1 MRNILIVAEREFKQ
15 ITAMRSFWLTLLIL
29 PLALSFGPLASKFLK
44 DDDASRLMIVDRS
57 GGAVASALAARID
70 DDQQREVL
78 GKLSRYV
85 RRHDL
90 AAAGPGQPWAE
101 HDRYYTEADVAAF
114 RASGGLPAALKAID
128 RVKPSGVPEFKA
140 PDPDYAVVPAAPA
153 LAAAPPEGVEQAAQP
168 LLHPADKAVKAV
180 DTILVIPADF
190 TRTGQA
196 RLLANSDPS
205 PRLMALVQDVLTR
218 QLRTGFLQSQG
229 LSPQAATA
237 AGQIAPALA
246 VSTPPPGGGLKE
258 AMVVRSVLP
267 LAACYLLMMSLMLS
281 GSWMLQGSVEE
292 RGNKLIEVV
301 LACVSPEELMYGKL
315 IGTVA
320 VGMLMI
326 AVWILCGVVAATATQ
341 GAIADFIRPAVEPLR
356 SPGTIA
362 TMIFFLVVGYVSI
375 SLFFLAI
382 GAMTES
388 MREAQGYLMP
398 VMLALILPV
407 TVLIQAVL
415 SGGGGVAL
423 TVLTFVPIWT
433 PFTVLARLGSGIPTW
448 QVLVAGALLLAW
460 TALQLVMLGRLFRQ
474 SLLATGQKPSL
485 KVMIDR
491 MRARAG

>member
-1 MRNILIVAEREFKQ
+1 VKNILIVAAREFKQ

-29 PLALSFGPLASKFLK
+29 PLALSFGPLAGKFLK
-44 DDDASRLMIVDRS
+44 DDAASRLMIVDRS
-57 GGAVASALAARID
+57 GGGVAAALTARID
-70 DDQQREVL
+70 DDHQRDVL
-78 GKLSRYV
+78 GRLSRYV

-90 AAAGPGQPWAE
+90 AAAGRGQPWAE
-101 HDRYYTEADVAAF
+101 HDRYYTDADVAAF
-114 RASGGLPAALKAID
+114 KAAGGLPAALKAID
-128 RVKPSGVPEFKA
+128 RVKPDSVPDFKA
-140 PDPDYAVVPAAPA
+140 PNADYQVMPAAPA
-153 LAAAPPEGVEQAAQP
+153 LAAAAPPDLDRAAEP
-168 LLHPADKAVKAV
+168 LLRPADKNAKAV

-190 TRTGQA
+190 ALTGQA

-205 PRLMALVQDVLTR
+205 PRLMGLVQEVLTR
-218 QLRTGFLQSQG
+218 QLRTGFLEGQG
-229 LSPQAATA
+229 LSAQAATA
-237 AGQIAPALA
+237 AGQIAPALSVA
-246 VSTPPPGGGLKE
+246 TPPPGGGLKE
-258 AMVVRSVLP
+258 AMVVRSILP
-267 LAACYLLMMSLMLS
+267 LGVCYLLMMSLMLS

-292 RGNKLIEVV
+292 RGNKLIETV

-341 GAIADFIRPAVEPLR
+341 GAIADFIRPAVAPLR

-362 TMIFFLVVGYVSI
+362 TILFFLVVGYVSI

-382 GAMTES
+382 GAMTDS

-415 SGGGGVAL
+415 SGQGGVAL

-485 KVMIDR
+485 RTVIAR
-491 MRARAG
+491 MRARGE

>member
-1 MRNILIVAEREFKQ
+1 
-15 ITAMRSFWLTLLIL
+15 
-29 PLALSFGPLASKFLK
+29 
-44 DDDASRLMIVDRS
+44 
-57 GGAVASALAARID
+57 
-70 DDQQREVL
+70 
-78 GKLSRYV
+78 
-85 RRHDL
+85 
-90 AAAGPGQPWAE
+90 
-101 HDRYYTEADVAAF
+101 
-114 RASGGLPAALKAID
+114 
-128 RVKPSGVPEFKA
+128 
-140 PDPDYAVVPAAPA
+140 
-153 LAAAPPEGVEQAAQP
+153 
-168 LLHPADKAVKAV
+168 
-180 DTILVIPADF
+180 
-190 TRTGQA
+190 
-196 RLLANSDPS
+196 
-205 PRLMALVQDVLTR
+205 
-218 QLRTGFLQSQG
+218 
-229 LSPQAATA
+229 
-237 AGQIAPALA
+237 
-246 VSTPPPGGGLKE
+246 
-258 AMVVRSVLP
+258 
-267 LAACYLLMMSLMLS
+267 
-281 GSWMLQGSVEE
+281 MLQGSVEE
-292 RGNKLIEVV
+292 RGNKLIETV

-356 SPGTIA
+356 SSGTIA
-362 TMIFFLVVGYVSI
+362 TMIFFLVVGYVST